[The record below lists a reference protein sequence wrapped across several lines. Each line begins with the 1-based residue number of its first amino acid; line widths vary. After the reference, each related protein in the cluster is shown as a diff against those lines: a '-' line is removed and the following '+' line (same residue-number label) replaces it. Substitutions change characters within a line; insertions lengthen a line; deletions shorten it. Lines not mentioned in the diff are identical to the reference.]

1 MNSSE
6 LLSLLGPSI
15 MPMTEKKI
23 ERRYFRLCR
32 VQNDLGRLDFKKAA
46 PGKNTGSAF
55 GFSLEDFVFSQTDF
69 SPYREIEEKHFEDFF
84 LEGLSDFDDSFFTK
98 NFSLDRGEVKS
109 VIETSYKKNEVLYK
123 IQRENSL
130 ILSIMRTLD
139 TSLEETALFTPEEI
153 QAEIEKLQDF
163 AGENIILPE
172 IKTFFPLFVS
182 SLANISVRHNDGMT
196 TKLFVCGEGNLKGT
210 FHPAGKPWTRVLIP
224 CYA

>member
-1 MNSSE
+1 
-6 LLSLLGPSI
+6 

-23 ERRYFRLCR
+23 ERRYLRLCR

-69 SPYREIEEKHFEDFF
+69 SPYREIEEKHFESFF
-84 LEGLSDFDDSFFTK
+84 LEGMSDFDDSFFKK
-98 NFSLDRGEVKS
+98 NFNLDREEVKS
-109 VIETSYKKNEVLYK
+109 LVENSYKKTGGLYK
-123 IQRENSL
+123 IQRENFL

-153 QAEIEKLQDF
+153 QTEIEKLHGF
-163 AGENIILPE
+163 AEGNIQQPE

-182 SLANISVRHNDGMT
+182 SLANTSFRHNDGMT
-196 TKLFVCGEGNLKGT
+196 TKLYICGEGNLMGT
-210 FHPAGKPWTRVLIP
+210 FHPAGKPWTRVLIS